1 MRALTCARGACTLA
15 PMTDRFIVLDTETT
29 GLSVDDGHRIIEIGC
44 VEIANRRISG
54 KTLHQYL
61 DPEREID
68 EGAMQ
73 VHGLTLEMLQGKPH
87 FGDVAD
93 EFLEFV
99 SGAAILIHN
108 ASFDVGFL
116 DAELSRAGLAPLAT
130 RTGEIIDT
138 LAMARELHPG
148 RRNSL
153 DALCDRYGIS
163 NAHRKL
169 HGALLDAELLA
180 DVYLA
185 MTRGQDSLVMAGDDQ
200 EQQQRDLD
208 SGVWPPSGLVVAT
221 VDDATIARHEAYLDA
236 MGKDAE
242 PIWNGVQPPT

>member
-1 MRALTCARGACTLA
+1 MS
-15 PMTDRFIVLDTETT
+15 DRFIVLDTETT
-29 GLSVDDGHRIIEIGC
+29 GLGVQDGHRIIEIGC

-73 VHGLTLEMLQGKPH
+73 VHGLTLEMLQGKPL
-87 FGDVAD
+87 FADVAD
-93 EFLEFV
+93 DFLAFV
-99 SGAAILIHN
+99 NGADILIHN

-116 DAELSRAGLAPLAT
+116 DAELSRIKRPAFAEGC
-130 RTGEIIDT
+130 GEIIDT

-185 MTRGQDSLVMAGDDQ
+185 MTRGQDSLVMAGNDE
-200 EQQQRDLD
+200 EQQRRDLA
-208 SGVWPPSGLVVAT
+208 SGAWPPSGLVPASI
-221 VDDATIARHEAYLDA
+221 DADEAAAHQAYLESMA
-236 MGKDAE
+236 KDTEPVWSAE
-242 PIWNGVQPPT
+242 GEA

>member
-1 MRALTCARGACTLA
+1 
-15 PMTDRFIVLDTETT
+15 MTDRFIVLDTETT
-29 GLSVDDGHRIIEIGC
+29 GLAVQDGHRIIEIGC

-61 DPEREID
+61 DPERDID

-73 VHGLTLEMLQGKPH
+73 VHGLTLEMLQGKPR
-87 FGDVAD
+87 FEDVAD

-99 SGAAILIHN
+99 KGADILIHN

-116 DAELSRAGLAPLAT
+116 DAELSRLKRPGLADGC
-130 RTGEIIDT
+130 GEIIDT
-138 LAMARELHPG
+138 LAIARELHPG

-185 MTRGQDSLVMAGDDQ
+185 MTRGQDSLMIANDDK
-200 EQQQRDLD
+200 EQQRRDLA
-208 SGVWPPSGLVVAT
+208 SGAWPPSGLVEVLVNPDEAN
-221 VDDATIARHEAYLDA
+221 AHEAYLEA
-236 MGKDAE
+236 MAKDAE
-242 PIWNGVQPPT
+242 PIWRGA

>member
-1 MRALTCARGACTLA
+1 
-15 PMTDRFIVLDTETT
+15 MTDRFIVLDTETT

-73 VHGLTLEMLQGKPH
+73 VHGLTLEMLQGKPL
-87 FGDVAD
+87 FADVAD
-93 EFLEFV
+93 EFLDFV

-116 DAELSRAGLAPLAT
+116 DAELSRAGRPALAT
-130 RTGEIIDT
+130 TSGEIIDT

-185 MTRGQDSLVMAGDDQ
+185 MTRGQDSLVMAGEDQ

-208 SGVWPPSGLVVAT
+208 SGAWPPSGLVAVT
-221 VDDATIARHEAYLDA
+221 VSGDEASRHDAYLES
-236 MGKDAE
+236 MNKDAE
-242 PIWNGVQPPT
+242 PIWSSR